1 MHRPPVW
8 RVMAIVAAFASPS
21 LLEIKAPVTAAEAER
36 VDQTLLGD
44 WRFDEGGGDVA
55 GDRSGQGNDGE
66 IRGADWVQGKFGTAL
81 HFGGHNAYVSIPG
94 IASLD
99 ASNELTV
106 EAWVYWEKGGR
117 YPNIIT
123 GGTWC
128 PGGFLFFVAD
138 NGCSFRLGK
147 PGKVPLQVGKDW
159 AETSASF
166 LQFTPGQWY
175 HLAATFKR
183 PQVQTYVNGKA
194 VATAAWDYPLG
205 FSGDLQIGTWG
216 NPQTCHDGLI
226 ADVKLYSRALTPEE
240 VFGDFQRTAAG
251 RGPAGPGE
259 RAYEKIV
266 AKAAVPAV
274 TLDNDLTRLLLDARG
289 RVIGLVDKA
298 TGKNHCA
305 PVPGY
310 FATLRKGGV
319 TYRPSACNAD
329 GGMLTL
335 AFGKSRVTAQ
345 VKVSV
350 QPRYFVF
357 ELAAVSD
364 PDVDEAVLGGL
375 AVDLAKELSASVAWA
390 SDAEFA
396 AAIVPLNLQVEVG
409 LAGGTYPAFS
419 PKCVR
424 RYGLPGAKIALAGC
438 PTREVRE
445 VLKEV
450 VRVEGLPSSPLG
462 GPFAL
467 DAEENRGSY
476 LFATVSESN
485 VDEWIELGRRGGFAE
500 IHLCP
505 WWHRLGHYEPNPGL
519 YPQGL
524 AGLKQVTDKL
534 HAAGLK
540 VGMHTLTGGIQVDD
554 PWVSPSPDK
563 RLAKDASFTL
573 AAAVGTDDKVI
584 STTERPEGL
593 ETFWSDMSTGN
604 TLQIGDEIVAYT
616 GISSEPPYGF
626 TGCTRGQWGT
636 KRSPHDQGATA
647 EHLVATYCTYIPDED
662 STLVDE
668 LAECIAKV
676 FNTCGFDMIYL
687 DGSEGMRTAHAVA
700 KMKRAIFT
708 KLRGRVLVESSSGSW
723 GAWPF
728 HSRVGAWDHPVYGFN
743 RFTDLH
749 CEGLQ
754 RHSASE
760 LLPGHMGW
768 WVITGPTA
776 DQAGMF
782 PEDMEYFCG
791 KCLGWDWSLSLQ
803 GVTAGQ
809 TPPNAR
815 QNEYLTMLGRYE
827 RLRLERYFTEDVK
840 ARLRTPKEQFRLAQE
855 GQGNWQFRPT
865 DYLPHKVTAL
875 ADGTST
881 WTVQNRYAAQPAKLR
896 VEALYACQPYAAP
909 EGVLVTDFAR
919 PEDFGAR
926 AAAAG
931 VTHGL
936 TASTEQRKGDAV
948 SGSLTAKNATAT
960 GRGAWAKVGR
970 VFTPPLD
977 MSKCGALGVWIYG
990 DGKGEL
996 LNFQLNN
1003 TREYYT
1009 AWDDHYVDVN
1019 FTGWRYYE
1027 LLLRERDAQRH
1038 QDYVWPYGGPCEVG
1052 RSPILRKRVGSFN
1065 IYYNDLPPNEE
1076 VQCFLGPVKALP
1088 VVKVK
1093 LSHPT
1098 VVIGGQRIV
1107 FPVTLESG
1115 QFIEYEGPADC
1126 RLHDERGAIL
1136 QQITPQ
1142 GDVPELASGKNPVSF
1157 TCAGPAGYNLRAQV
1171 TVITQG
1177 PSLGGQTPRKKAD

>member
-1 MHRPPVW
+1 MNEIPVL
-8 RVMAIVAAFASPS
+8 RAIAIMGALSS
-21 LLEIKAPVTAAEAER
+21 LLLLGVKASGIGPEAENS
-36 VDQTLLGD
+36 DKTLLGH
-44 WRFDEGGGDVA
+44 WRFDEAGGDVA
-55 GDRSGQGNDGE
+55 GDSSGHGNDGE
-66 IRGADWVQGKFGTAL
+66 IRGADWVKGRFGTAL
-81 HFGGHNAYVSIPG
+81 HFGGRDAYVIVPE

-99 ASNELTV
+99 GSPELTA
-106 EAWVYWEKGGR
+106 EAWVYWEKGGK

-128 PGGFLFFVAD
+128 PGGFLFFVSD
-138 NGCSFRLGK
+138 DGCSFRLGK
-147 PGKVPLQVGKDW
+147 PGKQPLQVGKDW
-159 AETSASF
+159 AETSANF

-183 PQVQTYVNGKA
+183 PHVQTYVNGKA
-194 VATAAWDYPLG
+194 AGSAEWDYPIG

-216 NPQTCHDGLI
+216 NPQTCHQGLI
-226 ADVKLYSRALTPEE
+226 DEVKLYNRAFTSEE
-240 VFGDFQRTAAG
+240 VLADFQRTAAG
-251 RGPAGPGE
+251 RAPATAGE
-259 RAYEKIV
+259 PAYEKIP
-266 AKAAVPAV
+266 AKAPVPAV

-289 RVIGLVDKA
+289 RGVGLVDKA

-305 PVPGY
+305 PVPAC
-310 FATLRKGGV
+310 FATIKKGGV
-319 TYRPSACNAD
+319 TYRPSACTNAA
-329 GGMLTL
+329 GKLTF
-335 AFGKSRVTAQ
+335 AFGKSGITAE
-345 VKVSV
+345 VKVGIK
-350 QPRYFVF
+350 PRYFVF
-357 ELAAVSD
+357 ELTAVSD
-364 PDVDEAVLGGL
+364 PEVDEAVIGGL
-375 AVDLAKELSASVAWA
+375 AVDLAKEMSPSVAWA
-390 SDAEFA
+390 SDDEFA
-396 AAIVPLNLQVEVG
+396 AAVVPLNLQVEVG
-409 LAGGTYPAFS
+409 MSGGTYPAFS
-419 PKCVR
+419 PKSVR

-438 PTREVRE
+438 PTRDVRE
-445 VLKEV
+445 VLKDV
-450 VRVEGLPSSPLG
+450 VRAEGLPRSPLG

-485 VDEWIELGRRGGFAE
+485 VDEWIQLGRLGGFAE

-519 YPQGL
+519 YPHGL

-554 PWVSPSPDK
+554 PWVSPIPDK
-563 RLAKDASFTL
+563 RLAKDAKFTL
-573 AAAVGTDDKVI
+573 AAAVGADDKVI
-584 STTERPEGL
+584 PTMERPEGL

-616 GISSEPPYGF
+616 GLAQEPPYGF

-636 KRSPHDQGATA
+636 KRAAHEQGATA
-647 EHLVATYCTYIPDED
+647 QHLVATYCTYIPDED

-668 LAECIAKV
+668 LAECIAKT
-676 FNTCGFDMIYL
+676 FNTCGADMIYL

-700 KMKRAIFT
+700 KMKRAIFS
-708 KLRGRVLVESSSGSW
+708 KLQGRVLVESSSGSW

-768 WVITGPTA
+768 WVITGPS
-776 DQAGMF
+776 DDHAGMF

-791 KCLGWDWSLSLQ
+791 KCLGWDWSMSLQ
-803 GVTAGQ
+803 GVTPGP

-815 QNEYLTMLGRYE
+815 QNEYLAMLGRYE
-827 RLRLERYFTEDVK
+827 RLRLDRYFSDEVR
-840 ARLRTPKEQFRLAQE
+840 ARLRTPKEQFRLAQDE
-855 GQGNWQFRPT
+855 KGNWHFRPT
-865 DYLPHKVTAL
+865 DYLPHKVTSL
-875 ADGTST
+875 ADGTSA
-881 WTVQNRYAAQPAKLR
+881 WTVQNRYAAQSAKLR
-896 VEALYACQPYAAP
+896 IETLYACQPYDAP
-909 EGVLVTDFAR
+909 EGVLVTDFTK
-919 PEDFGAR
+919 PEDFGMR
-926 AAAAG
+926 AAATG

-936 TASTEQRKGDAV
+936 AASTEQVKTGTV
-948 SGSLTAKNATAT
+948 SASLSAKNATAAR
-960 GRGAWAKVGR
+960 RGAWAKIGR

-1038 QDYVWPYGGPCEVG
+1038 QDYVWPYGGACEVG
-1052 RSPILRKRVGSFN
+1052 RSPILRSRVGNFS

-1076 VQCFLGPVKALP
+1076 VRCFLGPVKALP

-1093 LSHPT
+1093 LSNPA

-1126 RLHDERGAIL
+1126 RLHDERGAVL
-1136 QQITPQ
+1136 QRITPQ
-1142 GDVPELASGKNPVSF
+1142 GAAPTLASGENPISF
-1157 TCAGPAGYNLRAQV
+1157 SGDGPAGYNVRVQITLIAQ
-1171 TVITQG
+1171 G
-1177 PSLGGQTPRKKAD
+1177 LPLGGQMPR

>member
-1 MHRPPVW
+1 MHRFPVL
-8 RVMAIVAAFASPS
+8 RVTAIVTTFAIPFLFGFS
-21 LLEIKAPVTAAEAER
+21 LPAIAAEAER
-36 VDQTLLGD
+36 ADPTLLGD

-55 GDRSGQGNDGE
+55 GDSSGHGNDGE
-66 IRGADWVQGKFGTAL
+66 LHGAAWVQGKFGTAL
-81 HFGGHNAYVSIPG
+81 HFGGREAYVSVPG
-94 IASLD
+94 INSVD
-99 ASNELTV
+99 GSQELTA

-147 PGKVPLQVGKDW
+147 PSQVPLQVGKDW

-166 LQFTPGQWY
+166 VQFSPSQWY

-194 VATAAWDYPLG
+194 VASAVWDYPIG

-226 ADVKLYSRALTPEE
+226 DEVRLYNRALTAQE
-240 VFGDFQRTAAG
+240 VLTDYQRTAAG

-259 RAYEKIV
+259 PAYKKL
-266 AKAAVPAV
+266 ATKAAVPAV
-274 TLDNDLTRLLLDARG
+274 TLDNDLSRLLLDGRG

-298 TGKNHCA
+298 TGKNHSA
-305 PVPGY
+305 PAPGY

-319 TYRPSACNAD
+319 THRPSACTEA
-329 GGMLTL
+329 GGKLTF
-335 AFGKSRVTAQ
+335 AFGKSGLTAE

-350 QPRYFVF
+350 KPRYFVF

-364 PDVDEAVLGGL
+364 PAVDEAVIGGL
-375 AVDLAKELSASVAWA
+375 AVDLAKETSASVAWA
-390 SDAEFA
+390 ADDEFA
-396 AAIVPLNLQVEVG
+396 TAVVPLNLQLEVG
-409 LAGGTYPAFS
+409 LAGGAYPAFS

-424 RYGLPGAKIALAGC
+424 RYGLPGAKLALAGC

-450 VRVEGLPSSPLG
+450 VRAEGLPWSPLG
-462 GPFAL
+462 GPFAM

-476 LFATVSESN
+476 LFAAVSESS
-485 VDEWIELGRRGGFAE
+485 VDQWIELAQRGGFAE

-505 WWHRLGHYEPNPGL
+505 WWHRLGHYDPHPSL
-519 YPQGL
+519 FPHGL

-554 PWVSPSPDK
+554 PWVSPIPDQ
-563 RLAKDASFTL
+563 RLTKDASFTL
-573 AAAVGTDDKVI
+573 AAPVGADDKVLPT
-584 STTERPEGL
+584 SERPEGL

-616 GISSEPPYGF
+616 GLSQEPPYGF
-626 TGCTRGQWGT
+626 TGCTRGHWGT
-636 KRSPHDQGATA
+636 KRSAHDRGATVQ
-647 EHLVATYCTYIPDED
+647 HLVATYCSYIPDEN

-668 LAECIAKV
+668 LAECIAKA

-700 KMKRAIFT
+700 KMKRAIFS
-708 KLRGRVLVESSSGSW
+708 KLQGRVLVESSSGSW

-728 HSRVGAWDHPVYGFN
+728 HSRVGAWDHPVYGFH

-749 CEGLQ
+749 CAGLQ
-754 RHSASE
+754 QHSASE

-768 WVITGPTA
+768 WVITGPSA
-776 DQAGMF
+776 DHAGMF

-809 TPPNAR
+809 NPPNAR

-827 RLRLERYFTEDVK
+827 KLRLGRYFTEDVK
-840 ARLRTPKEQFRLAQE
+840 AQLRTPKAQFRLSQEAQE
-855 GQGNWQFRPT
+855 RWQVRPT
-865 DYLPHKVTAL
+865 DYLPHKVTSL
-875 ADGTST
+875 ADGSST

-896 VEALYACQPYAAP
+896 VEALYACQPYDAP
-909 EGVLVTDFAR
+909 AGVLVTDLAQ
-919 PEDFGAR
+919 PEACPAR

-931 VTHGL
+931 ITHGL
-936 TASTEQRKGDAV
+936 TASAAQVKVGTV
-948 SGSLTAKNATAT
+948 SASFTAQNATDT
-960 GRGAWAKVGR
+960 RSGAWAKVGQ
-970 VFTPPLD
+970 VFSPPLD
-977 MSKCGALGVWIYG
+977 MSQCGALGVWIYG
-990 DGKGEL
+990 DGQGEL

-1019 FTGWRYYE
+1019 FTGWRYHE
-1027 LLLRERDAQRH
+1027 LLLRERDAQR
-1038 QDYVWPYGGPCEVG
+1038 QPGLRLALRWSVRGGAE
-1052 RSPILRKRVGSFN
+1052 SP
-1065 IYYNDLPPNEE
+1065 
-1076 VQCFLGPVKALP
+1076 A
-1088 VVKVK
+1088 
-1093 LSHPT
+1093 T
-1098 VVIGGQRIV
+1098 
-1107 FPVTLESG
+1107 
-1115 QFIEYEGPADC
+1115 
-1126 RLHDERGAIL
+1126 
-1136 QQITPQ
+1136 
-1142 GDVPELASGKNPVSF
+1142 
-1157 TCAGPAGYNLRAQV
+1157 
-1171 TVITQG
+1171 
-1177 PSLGGQTPRKKAD
+1177 